1 MLKIVTWWVTV
12 GIKAASVRWQNG
24 DGSQVEK
31 NCKCKI
37 YDNLVNKTTQ
47 SNIASRALK
56 VEADGASVNVSK
68 KEC

>member
-1 MLKIVTWWVTV
+1 MEVKQ
-12 GIKAASVRWQNG
+12 K
-24 DGSQVEK
+24 K